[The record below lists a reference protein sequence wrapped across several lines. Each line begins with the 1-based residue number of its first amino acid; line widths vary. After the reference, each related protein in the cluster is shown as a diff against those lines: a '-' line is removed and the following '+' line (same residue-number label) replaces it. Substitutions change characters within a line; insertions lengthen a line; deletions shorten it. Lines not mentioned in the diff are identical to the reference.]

1 MSPSIKVNRLVLFVL
16 CLGLSLPGFAQEQ
29 VTEAKKKPRTP
40 TYQEL
45 LETTY
50 LGHASEMPEA
60 DEPVEVLLAYL
71 NQGRHS
77 EGAKEDINAAYQ
89 QVADWKKLVRRYPTS
104 RYARFGL
111 GRSYLDRAVLL
122 KSEKDLQRA
131 AKSMTSASRIA
142 LSRGRIL
149 YTREIAELAGALRDP
164 DLLEEIFGPI
174 LEVGNG
180 LSRREYFL
188 ALVDYADALAELSDG
203 RAWDHF
209 EQALSL
215 HTDVRIEGINRYGD
229 RLLKGG
235 RAQQALDMIESRLTR
250 EERVRYGKPAFLR
263 KDALVALGKDFKSAD
278 EEIAEVLA
286 RRRTANGLLSR
297 AAGDGIG
304 SIWERFAHS
313 NTTDDCRSATY
324 AGQLQCAASGSCYYP
339 FEINLAE
346 ILWNEAR
353 GESIGAKDMVGWTV
367 RDRALQRVSCDAYPG
382 GTTST
387 TCRST
392 VPCGDPSH
400 CAESRYYCCAEHG
413 GTTTVGATHFQFN
426 DAHVTL
432 SNLESAG
439 LLDEAY
445 YIIIGAIPEPSNNF
459 VPTGVSGCTL
469 GCGGFCTS
477 GTNYT
482 SASPFGPMEYRASN
496 YCAAAQSC
504 KWYAKN
510 VCGDLSMPSSCSTG
524 GNTGDNHFWNRL
536 N

>member
-1 MSPSIKVNRLVLFVL
+1 MKMNRFVLFL
-16 CLGLSLPGFAQEQ
+16 ICLALSLPGSAQEQ
-29 VTEAKKKPRTP
+29 ATEAKKKPRTP

-50 LGHASEMPEA
+50 LGHSTEMPEA

-71 NQGRHS
+71 NQGRHDARNDVA
-77 EGAKEDINAAYQ
+77 GAYQ
-89 QVADWKKLVRRYPTS
+89 RVSEWKKLVRRHPTS

-111 GRSYLDRAVLL
+111 GRAYRERAVLL
-122 KSEKDLQRA
+122 QSEKDLQRA
-131 AKSMTSASRIA
+131 ATSMGWASRIA

-149 YTREIAELAGALRDP
+149 YTREIGEIAAALRDP
-164 DLLEEIFGPI
+164 DLLEETFGPI
-174 LEVGNG
+174 LEVGSRLN
-180 LSRREYFL
+180 RREYFL
-188 ALVDYADALAELSDG
+188 ALMDYADALAELSDG

-209 EQALSL
+209 EQALAL
-215 HTDVRIEGINRYGD
+215 YTDVRVEGINRYGS
-229 RLLKGG
+229 RLIQGG
-235 RAQQALDMIESRLTR
+235 RAQQALDLIESRLTR
-250 EERVRYGKPAFLR
+250 AERVRYGLPAFLR
-263 KDALVALGKDFKSAD
+263 KDALVALGKDSKSAD
-278 EEIAEVLA
+278 EEIAEILA
-286 RRRTANGLLSR
+286 RRHTTTSDLFSR
-297 AAGDGIG
+297 FRPSAAKGIE
-304 SIWERFAHS
+304 SIWERFAHT
-313 NTTDDCRSATY
+313 NTSDDCRSGTY
-324 AGQLQCAASGSCYYP
+324 ASQTQCAASGLCYYP

-346 ILWNEAR
+346 IIYNEAR
-353 GESIGAKDMVGWTV
+353 GESIGGKDMVGWTV
-367 RDRALQRVSCDAYPG
+367 RDRAFQRVSCDAYPG

-400 CAESRYYCCAEHG
+400 CTESRNYCCVEHG
-413 GTTTVGATHFQFN
+413 GTTTVGATHYQFN

-459 VPTGVSGCTL
+459 IPPGMSNCST
-469 GCGGFCTS
+469 GCGGFCDT
-477 GTNYT
+477 GINYT
-482 SASPFGPMEYRASN
+482 SPSPQGPMEYRAYN
-496 YCAAAQSC
+496 YCAAATTC

-510 VCGDLSMPSSCSTG
+510 VCGDLAQPSSCSTG